1 MIDIPKGFEPLFRTS
16 PFLDLLG
23 PIYSKRTDEGL
34 VIGLRIVEKHC
45 NARHFVHG
53 GVLSSL
59 ADISLGYN
67 VAFSGSNPLPIVT
80 ASLTIDF
87 SGSVKLGEW
96 IETKTEIQKTGRS
109 LAFAN
114 CYFLTKGTCI
124 ARASAVFSVLKA

>member
-1 MIDIPKGFEPLFRTS
+1 MIDIPEGFEPIFRTS
-16 PFLDLLG
+16 PFIDLIG
-23 PIYSKRTDEGL
+23 PLYSKRTDEGL
-34 VIGLRIVEKHC
+34 VIGLRVEEKHC
-45 NARHFVHG
+45 NARDFVHG

-67 VAFSGSNPLPIVT
+67 VAFSGSDPLPIVT

-87 SGSVKLGEW
+87 SGSATLGEW

-114 CYFLTKGTCI
+114 CYFFTNGTCI
-124 ARASAVFSVLKA
+124 ARASAVFSVLKT